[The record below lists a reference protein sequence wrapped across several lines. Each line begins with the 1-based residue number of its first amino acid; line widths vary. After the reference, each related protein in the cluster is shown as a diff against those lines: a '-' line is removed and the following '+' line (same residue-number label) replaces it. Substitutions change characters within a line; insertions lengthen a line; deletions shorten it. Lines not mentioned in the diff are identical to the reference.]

1 MNSVEKRAIA
11 GVGGIFALRMIGL
24 FMIVPVFSV
33 YGDNYAHAT
42 PFLIGLA
49 VGIYGLG
56 QAIFQIPMSLAA
68 DKFPRKPIIMLGLIL
83 FALGGIIAANATDI
97 YEVIIGRALA
107 GSGAV
112 SAVLM
117 ALLADVTRE
126 EMRTKAMATMGL
138 TIASSIM
145 LAFAFGPL
153 LVGSLGIS
161 GLFWLTAGFAILA
174 MLLLLIVP
182 SPLRVLR
189 HNLDNKSI
197 SQQLATVLK
206 IGDLNR
212 LHFGIFALHLTMTAI
227 FVILPHQLN
236 EVMGLS
242 VRQQGLIYLPLL
254 FIGFAVAIPFI
265 IIAEKKRKMRQVF
278 LGAIALMTVAL
289 VVLALGSQVGI
300 GIIFGLL
307 LYFMGFNLLEA
318 TIPSWISKRAP
329 VANKA
334 TAMGLNSS
342 SQFFGAFI
350 GGAMGGLLLNQSN
363 LLAWGIL
370 AAVMAVALLLIIP
383 IADPP
388 YLSSTTVTIPKDID
402 IQDWSQQ
409 MMAVSGVDEL
419 VVMAKEQVAYLKLDK
434 TKFTDTSRQQLSN
447 LAQSPL
453 DI

>member
-1 MNSVEKRAIA
+1 MNSVEKRAIL

-68 DKFPRKPIIMLGLIL
+68 DKFPRKPIIFLGLIL
-83 FALGGIIAANATDI
+83 FAIGGMIAANATDI

-138 TIASSIM
+138 TIATSIM

-153 LVGSLGIS
+153 LVGTLGIS
-161 GLFWLTAGFAILA
+161 GLFWLTSGFAILA
-174 MLLLLIVP
+174 ILLLFFVP
-182 SPLRVLR
+182 TPLRVLK

-197 SQQLATVLK
+197 GQQLATVLK

-212 LHFGIFALHLTMTAI
+212 LHIGIFALHLTMTAI

-242 VRQQGLIYLPLL
+242 VRQQGLVYLPLL

-278 LGAIALMTVAL
+278 LGAIALMTAA
-289 VVLALGSQVGI
+289 LALLAIGSQVGV

-342 SQFFGAFI
+342 SQFFGAFV
-350 GGAMGGLLLNQSN
+350 GGAMGGLLLSQPN

-370 AAVMAVALLLIIP
+370 AIIMGVALLLIIP

-388 YLSSTTVTIPKDID
+388 YLSSTTVTIPTNIN
-402 IQDWSQQ
+402 IQDWSRQ
-409 MMAVSGVDEL
+409 MLAVDGVDEL

-434 TKFTDTSRQQLSN
+434 TQLTDDSRQQLSA

>member
-1 MNSVEKRAIA
+1 MNSVEKRAIL

-49 VGIYGLG
+49 VGVYGLG

-83 FALGGIIAANATDI
+83 FALGGMIAANATDI

-138 TIASSIM
+138 TIATSIM

-153 LVGSLGIS
+153 LVGSLGMS
-161 GLFWLTAGFAILA
+161 GLFWLTSGFAVLA
-174 MLLLLIVP
+174 MMLLFVVP
-182 SPLRVLR
+182 TPLRVLK

-197 SQQLATVLK
+197 GQQLASVLK

-212 LHFGIFALHLTMTAI
+212 LHIGIFALHLTMTAI
-227 FVILPHQLN
+227 FVLLPHQLS
-236 EVMGLS
+236 EVLGLS
-242 VRQQGLIYLPLL
+242 VRQQGLVYLPLL

-265 IIAEKKRKMRQVF
+265 IVAEKKRKMRQVF
-278 LGAIALMTVAL
+278 LGAIGLMTAAL
-289 VVLALGSQVGI
+289 ALLALGSHVGI
-300 GIIFGLL
+300 GIVLGLL

-342 SQFFGAFI
+342 SQFFGAFV
-350 GGAMGGLLLNQSN
+350 GGALGGILLTQPN
-363 LLAWGIL
+363 LLAWGVL
-370 AAVMAVALLLIIP
+370 ALIMGAALLLIFP
-383 IADPP
+383 IAQPP
-388 YLSSTTVTIPKDID
+388 YLSSTTITIPKNIN
-402 IQDWSQQ
+402 IQDWSRQ
-409 MMAVSGVDEL
+409 MLAVDGVDEL

-434 TKFTDTSRQQLSN
+434 TQLTDDSRQALSH

>member
-1 MNSVEKRAIA
+1 MNSVEKRAIL

-68 DKFPRKPIIMLGLIL
+68 DKFPRKPIIFLGLVL

-138 TIASSIM
+138 TIATSIM

-161 GLFWLTAGFAILA
+161 GLFWLTAGFAVLA
-174 MLLLLIVP
+174 MLLLFFVP
-182 SPLRVLR
+182 TPLRVLK

-197 SQQLATVLK
+197 GQQLATVLK

-212 LHFGIFALHLTMTAI
+212 LHIGIFALHLTMTAI
-227 FVILPHQLN
+227 FVILPHQLS

-242 VRQQGLIYLPLL
+242 VRQQGLVYLPLL

-278 LGAIALMTVAL
+278 LAAIGLMTAAL
-289 VVLALGSQVGI
+289 AILALGSQVGI
-300 GIIFGLL
+300 GIILGLL

-342 SQFFGAFI
+342 SQFFGAFV
-350 GGAMGGLLLNQSN
+350 GGAMGGLLLSQPN

-370 AAVMAVALLLIIP
+370 AAVMAVALILIIP

-388 YLSSTTVTIPKDID
+388 YLSSTTVTIPKNIN
-402 IQDWSQQ
+402 IQDWSRQ
-409 MMAVSGVDEL
+409 MLAVDGVDEL

-434 TKFTDTSRQQLSN
+434 TQLTDLSRQELSH

>member
-1 MNSVEKRAIA
+1 MNSVEKRAIL

-33 YGDNYAHAT
+33 YGNNYAHAT

-68 DKFPRKPIIMLGLIL
+68 DKFPRKPIIFLGLIL

-138 TIASSIM
+138 TIATSIM

-161 GLFWLTAGFAILA
+161 GLFWLTAGFAVLA
-174 MLLLLIVP
+174 MLLLLFVP
-182 SPLRVLR
+182 TPLRVLQ

-197 SQQLATVLK
+197 GRQLSDVLK
-206 IGDLNR
+206 IADLNR
-212 LHFGIFALHLTMTAI
+212 LHIGIFALHLTMTAI

-242 VRQQGLIYLPLL
+242 VRQQGLVYLPLL
-254 FIGFAVAIPFI
+254 FIGFAVALPFI

-278 LGAIALMTVAL
+278 LGAIALMTAA
-289 VVLALGSQVGI
+289 LALLAIGSQVGV
-300 GIIFGLL
+300 GIILGLL

-342 SQFFGAFI
+342 SQFFGAFV
-350 GGAMGGLLLNQSN
+350 GGAMGGLLLTQPN

-370 AAVMAVALLLIIP
+370 AVIMGASLLLIIP

-388 YLSSTTVTIPKDID
+388 YLSSTTVTIPKDIN
-402 IQDWSQQ
+402 IQDWSRQ
-409 MMAVSGVDEL
+409 MLAVDGVDEL

-434 TKFTDTSRQQLSN
+434 TQLTDSSRQELSH

>member
-1 MNSVEKRAIA
+1 MNSVEKRAIL

-68 DKFPRKPIIMLGLIL
+68 DKFPRKPIIFLGLVL

-138 TIASSIM
+138 TIATSIM

-161 GLFWLTAGFAILA
+161 GLFWLTSGFAILA
-174 MLLLLIVP
+174 MLLLFFVP
-182 SPLRVLR
+182 TPLRVLK

-197 SQQLATVLK
+197 GQQLATVLK

-212 LHFGIFALHLTMTAI
+212 LHIGIFALHLTMTAI

-242 VRQQGLIYLPLL
+242 VRQQGLVYLPLL

-265 IIAEKKRKMRQVF
+265 IVAEKKRKMRQVF

-289 VVLALGSQVGI
+289 AVLALGSQVGV
-300 GIIFGLL
+300 GIILGLL

-342 SQFFGAFI
+342 SQFFGAFV
-350 GGAMGGLLLNQSN
+350 GGAMGGLLLSQPN

-370 AAVMAVALLLIIP
+370 AIIMGISLLLIIP

-388 YLSSTTVTIPKDID
+388 YLSSTTVTIPKNIN
-402 IQDWSQQ
+402 IQDWSRQVL
-409 MMAVSGVDEL
+409 AVDGVDEL

-434 TKFTDTSRQQLSN
+434 TQLTEDSRQQLSS

-453 DI
+453 DL

>member
-1 MNSVEKRAIA
+1 MNSVEKRAIL

-33 YGDNYAHAT
+33 YGNNYAHAT

-68 DKFPRKPIIMLGLIL
+68 DKFPRKPIIFLGLIL

-138 TIASSIM
+138 TIATSIM

-161 GLFWLTAGFAILA
+161 GLFWLTAGFAVLA
-174 MLLLLIVP
+174 MLLLLFVP
-182 SPLRVLR
+182 TPLRVLK

-197 SQQLATVLK
+197 GQQLAEVLK

-212 LHFGIFALHLTMTAI
+212 LHIGIFALHLTMTAI

-242 VRQQGLIYLPLL
+242 VRQQGLVYLPLL
-254 FIGFAVAIPFI
+254 FIGFAVALPFI

-278 LGAIALMTVAL
+278 LGAIALMTAAL
-289 VVLALGSQVGI
+289 ALLALGSQVGV
-300 GIIFGLL
+300 GIILGLL

-342 SQFFGAFI
+342 SQFFGAFV
-350 GGAMGGLLLNQSN
+350 GGAMGGLLLSQPN

-370 AAVMAVALLLIIP
+370 AVIMGVSLLLIIP

-388 YLSSTTVTIPKDID
+388 YLSSTTVTIPKDIN
-402 IQDWSQQ
+402 IQDWSRQ
-409 MMAVSGVDEL
+409 MLAVDGVDEL

-434 TKFTDTSRQQLSN
+434 TQLTDLSRQELSH

>member
-1 MNSVEKRAIA
+1 MNSVEKRAIL

-68 DKFPRKPIIMLGLIL
+68 DKFPRKPIIFLGLIL

-138 TIASSIM
+138 TIATSIM

-161 GLFWLTAGFAILA
+161 GLFWLTAGFAALA
-174 MLLLLIVP
+174 MLLLLFVP
-182 SPLRVLR
+182 TPLRVLQ

-197 SQQLATVLK
+197 GQQLATVLK

-212 LHFGIFALHLTMTAI
+212 LHIGIFALHLTMTAI

-242 VRQQGLIYLPLL
+242 VRQQGLVYLPLL

-278 LGAIALMTVAL
+278 LGAIALMTAAL
-289 VVLALGSQVGI
+289 AILAIGSQVGV
-300 GIIFGLL
+300 GIILGLL

-342 SQFFGAFI
+342 SQFFGAFV
-350 GGAMGGLLLNQSN
+350 GGAMGGLLLSQPN

-370 AAVMAVALLLIIP
+370 AVIMGVALLIIIP
-383 IADPP
+383 IAQPP
-388 YLSSTTVTIPKDID
+388 YLSSTTVTIPKDIN
-402 IQDWSQQ
+402 IQDWSRQ
-409 MMAVSGVDEL
+409 MLAVDGVDEL

-434 TKFTDTSRQQLSN
+434 TQLTDDSRMQLSS

>member
-1 MNSVEKRAIA
+1 MNSVEKRAIL

-68 DKFPRKPIIMLGLIL
+68 DKFPRKPIIFLGLIL

-138 TIASSIM
+138 TIATSIM

-161 GLFWLTAGFAILA
+161 GLFWLTSGFAVLA
-174 MLLLLIVP
+174 MLLLLFVP
-182 SPLRVLR
+182 TPLRVLK

-197 SQQLATVLK
+197 GQQLATVLK

-212 LHFGIFALHLTMTAI
+212 LHIGIFALHLTMTAI

-242 VRQQGLIYLPLL
+242 VRQQGLVYLPLL

-265 IIAEKKRKMRQVF
+265 IIAESKRKMRQVF
-278 LGAIALMTVAL
+278 LGAIALMTAAL
-289 VVLALGSQVGI
+289 VILALGSQVGI
-300 GIIFGLL
+300 GIILGLL

-342 SQFFGAFI
+342 SQFFGAFV
-350 GGAMGGLLLNQSN
+350 GGAMGGLLLTQSN

-370 AAVMAVALLLIIP
+370 AVIMGASLLLIIP

-388 YLSSTTVTIPKDID
+388 YLSSTTVTIPKNIN
-402 IQDWSQQ
+402 IQDWSRQ
-409 MMAVSGVDEL
+409 MLAIDGVDEL

-434 TKFTDTSRQQLSN
+434 TQLTDLSRQELSH

>member
-1 MNSVEKRAIA
+1 MNSVEKRAIL

-68 DKFPRKPIIMLGLIL
+68 DKFPRKPIIFLGLIL
-83 FALGGIIAANATDI
+83 FAIGGIIAANATDI

-138 TIASSIM
+138 TIATSIM

-153 LVGSLGIS
+153 LVGSLGMS
-161 GLFWLTAGFAILA
+161 GLFWLTAGFAVLA
-174 MLLLLIVP
+174 MVLLLVVP
-182 SPLRVLR
+182 TPLRVLK

-197 SQQLATVLK
+197 GEQLATVLK

-212 LHFGIFALHLTMTAI
+212 LHIGIFALHLTMTAI

-242 VRQQGLIYLPLL
+242 VRQQGLVYLPLL

-278 LGAIALMTVAL
+278 LGAIALMTASL
-289 VVLALGSQVGI
+289 VILALGSQIGV

-342 SQFFGAFI
+342 SQFFGAFV
-350 GGAMGGLLLNQSN
+350 GGAMGGLLLSQPNV
-363 LLAWGIL
+363 LAWGIL
-370 AAVMAVALLLIIP
+370 AFIMGAALLLIIP
-383 IADPP
+383 IAQPP
-388 YLSSTTVTIPKDID
+388 YLSSTTVTIPKNIN
-402 IQDWSQQ
+402 IQDWSRQIL
-409 MMAVSGVDEL
+409 AVEGVDEL

-434 TKFTDTSRQQLSN
+434 TQLTDDSRQQLSS
-447 LAQSPL
+447 LAQRPL

>member
-1 MNSVEKRAIA
+1 MNSVEKRAIL

-68 DKFPRKPIIMLGLIL
+68 DKFPRKPIIFLGLVL
-83 FALGGIIAANATDI
+83 FAIGGIIAANATDI

-138 TIASSIM
+138 TIATSIM

-161 GLFWLTAGFAILA
+161 GLFWLTAGFAVLA
-174 MLLLLIVP
+174 MLLLLFVP
-182 SPLRVLR
+182 TPLRVLK

-197 SQQLATVLK
+197 GQQLATVLK

-212 LHFGIFALHLTMTAI
+212 LHIGIFALHLTMTAI

-236 EVMGLS
+236 DVLGLS
-242 VRQQGLIYLPLL
+242 VRQQGLVYLPLL

-278 LGAIALMTVAL
+278 LGAIALMTVSL
-289 VVLALGSQVGI
+289 VLLAIGSQVGI
-300 GIIFGLL
+300 GIILGLL

-342 SQFFGAFI
+342 SQFFGAFV
-350 GGAMGGLLLNQSN
+350 GGAMGGLLLSQPN

-370 AAVMAVALLLIIP
+370 AIIMAASLLLIIP

-388 YLSSTTVTIPKDID
+388 YLSSTTVTIPKNID
-402 IQDWSQQ
+402 IQDWSRQ
-409 MMAVSGVDEL
+409 MLAVDGVDEL

-434 TKFTDTSRQQLSN
+434 TQLTDTSRQELSH

>member
-1 MNSVEKRAIA
+1 MNSVEKRAIL

-68 DKFPRKPIIMLGLIL
+68 DKFPRKPIIFLGLIL

-138 TIASSIM
+138 TIATSIM

-161 GLFWLTAGFAILA
+161 GLFWLTAGFAVLA
-174 MLLLLIVP
+174 MLLLLFVP
-182 SPLRVLR
+182 TPLRVLK

-197 SQQLATVLK
+197 GQQLATVLK

-212 LHFGIFALHLTMTAI
+212 LHIGIFALHLTMTAI

-236 EVMGLS
+236 EVLGLS
-242 VRQQGLIYLPLL
+242 VRQQGLVYLPLL

-289 VVLALGSQVGI
+289 ALLALGGQVGV
-300 GIIFGLL
+300 GIILGLL

-342 SQFFGAFI
+342 SQFFGAFV
-350 GGAMGGLLLNQSN
+350 GGAMGGVLLSQPNV
-363 LLAWGIL
+363 LAWGLL
-370 AAVMAVALLLIIP
+370 AIIMAASLFLIIP

-388 YLSSTTVTIPKDID
+388 YLSSTTVTIPKHIN
-402 IQDWSQQ
+402 IQDWSRQVL
-409 MMAVSGVDEL
+409 AVDGVDEL

-434 TKFTDTSRQQLSN
+434 TQLTDSSRQELSH

>member
-1 MNSVEKRAIA
+1 MNSVEKRAIL

-49 VGIYGLG
+49 VGVYGLG

-68 DKFPRKPIIMLGLIL
+68 DKFPRKPIIFLGLIL
-83 FALGGIIAANATDI
+83 FAIGGMIAANATDI

-138 TIASSIM
+138 TIATSIM

-161 GLFWLTAGFAILA
+161 GLFWLTSGFAILA
-174 MLLLLIVP
+174 MMLLVVVP
-182 SPLRVLR
+182 TPMRVLK
-189 HNLDNKSI
+189 HNLDNKTI
-197 SQQLATVLK
+197 GQQLATVLK

-212 LHFGIFALHLTMTAI
+212 LHIGIFALHLTMTAI
-227 FVILPHQLN
+227 FVILPHQLS
-236 EVMGLS
+236 EVLGLS
-242 VRQQGLIYLPLL
+242 VRQQGLVYLPLL
-254 FIGFAVAIPFI
+254 FIGFAIAIPFI

-278 LGAIALMTVAL
+278 LGAIALMTAAL
-289 VVLALGSQVGI
+289 AILALGSQVGV

-342 SQFFGAFI
+342 SQFFGAFV
-350 GGAMGGLLLNQSN
+350 GGAMGGLLLNQPN

-370 AAVMAVALLLIIP
+370 AIIMGAVLLIIIP
-383 IADPP
+383 IAQPP
-388 YLSSTTVTIPKDID
+388 YLSSTTVTIPKNIN
-402 IQDWSQQ
+402 IQDWSRQ
-409 MMAVSGVDEL
+409 MLAVDGVDEL

-434 TKFTDTSRQQLSN
+434 TQLTDDSRQTLSH

>member
-1 MNSVEKRAIA
+1 MNSVEKRAIL

-33 YGDNYAHAT
+33 YGDSYTHAT

-68 DKFPRKPIIMLGLIL
+68 DKFPRKPIIMLGLVL
-83 FALGGIIAANATDI
+83 FAIGGIIAANATDI
-97 YEVIIGRALA
+97 YQVIIGRALA

-138 TIASSIM
+138 TIATSIM

-153 LVGSLGIS
+153 LVGSLGMS
-161 GLFWLTAGFAILA
+161 GLFWLTAGFALLA
-174 MLLLLIVP
+174 MILLLVVP
-182 SPLRVLR
+182 TPLRVLK
-189 HNLDNKSI
+189 HNLDSKSI
-197 SQQLATVLK
+197 GEQLLTVLK

-212 LHFGIFALHLTMTAI
+212 LHISIFALHLTMTAI
-227 FVILPHQLN
+227 FVILPHQLSS
-236 EVMGLS
+236 VLDLS
-242 VRQQGLIYLPLL
+242 VRQQGLVYLPLL

-278 LGAIALMTVAL
+278 LGAMALMTASL
-289 VVLALGSQVGI
+289 MILALGSQIGVGI
-300 GIIFGLL
+300 ILGLL

-329 VANKA
+329 VENKA
-334 TAMGLNSS
+334 TAMGLSSS
-342 SQFFGAFI
+342 SQFFGAFV
-350 GGAMGGLLLNQSN
+350 GGAMGGLLLKQPD
-363 LLAWGIL
+363 LLAWGLL
-370 AAVMAVALLLIIP
+370 AIIMAAALLLIMP
-383 IADPP
+383 IAQPP
-388 YLSSTTVTIPKDID
+388 YLSSTTVTIPKNID
-402 IQDWSQQ
+402 IKDWSRQVL
-409 MMAVSGVDEL
+409 AVEGVDEL

-434 TKFTDTSRQQLSN
+434 TQLTDDSKQVLSH

>member
-68 DKFPRKPIIMLGLIL
+68 DKFPRKPIIMLGLVL

-107 GSGAV
+107 GAGAV

-138 TIASSIM
+138 TIATSIM

-161 GLFWLTAGFAILA
+161 GLFWLTAGFAVLA
-174 MLLLLIVP
+174 MVLLLIVP
-182 SPLRVLR
+182 SPMRVLK

-197 SQQLATVLK
+197 GEQLATVLK

-227 FVILPHQLN
+227 FVILPHQLS

-242 VRQQGLIYLPLL
+242 VRQQGLVYLPLL

-265 IIAEKKRKMRQVF
+265 IIAEKKRMMRQVF

-289 VVLALGSQVGI
+289 VVLALGSQVGV
-300 GIIFGLL
+300 GIILGLL

-350 GGAMGGLLLNQSN
+350 GGAIGGLLLTQSN

-370 AAVMAVALLLIIP
+370 AAVMAIALVLIIP

-409 MMAVSGVDEL
+409 MMAVNGVDEL

-434 TKFTDTSRQQLSN
+434 TKLTDTSRQALLD

>member
-1 MNSVEKRAIA
+1 MNSVEKRAIL

-33 YGDNYAHAT
+33 YGENYAHAT

-68 DKFPRKPIIMLGLIL
+68 DKFPRKPIIFLGLIL
-83 FALGGIIAANATDI
+83 FAVGGMIAANATDI

-138 TIASSIM
+138 TIATSIM

-161 GLFWLTAGFAILA
+161 GLFWLTSGFAVLA
-174 MLLLLIVP
+174 MLLLMVIP
-182 SPLRVLR
+182 TPMRVLK
-189 HNLDNKSI
+189 HNLDNKTI
-197 SQQLATVLK
+197 GQQLATVLK

-212 LHFGIFALHLTMTAI
+212 LHIGIFALHLTMTAI
-227 FVILPHQLN
+227 FVILPHQLS
-236 EVMGLS
+236 EVLGLS
-242 VRQQGLIYLPLL
+242 VRQQGLVYLPLL

-278 LGAIALMTVAL
+278 LGAIALMTAAL
-289 VVLALGSQVGI
+289 ALLALGSQVGV
-300 GIIFGLL
+300 GIILGLL

-342 SQFFGAFI
+342 SQFFGAFV
-350 GGAMGGLLLNQSN
+350 GGAMGGLLLSQSN

-370 AAVMAVALLLIIP
+370 AIIMGAALLLIIP
-383 IADPP
+383 IAQPP
-388 YLSSTTVTIPKDID
+388 YLSSTTVTIPKDIN
-402 IQDWSQQ
+402 IQDWSRR
-409 MMAVSGVDEL
+409 MLAVDGVDEL

-434 TKFTDTSRQQLSN
+434 TQLTDDSRQQLSS

>member
-1 MNSVEKRAIA
+1 MNSVEKRAIL

-33 YGDNYAHAT
+33 YGENYAHAT

-56 QAIFQIPMSLAA
+56 QALFQIPMSLAA
-68 DKFPRKPIIMLGLIL
+68 DKFPRKPIIFLGLIL
-83 FALGGIIAANATDI
+83 FAVGGMIAANATDI

-138 TIASSIM
+138 TIATSIM

-161 GLFWLTAGFAILA
+161 GLFWLTSGFAILA
-174 MLLLLIVP
+174 MLLLVVIP
-182 SPLRVLR
+182 TPMRVLK
-189 HNLDNKSI
+189 HNLDNKTI

-212 LHFGIFALHLTMTAI
+212 LHIGIFALHLTMTAI
-227 FVILPHQLN
+227 FVILPHQLS
-236 EVMGLS
+236 EVLGLS
-242 VRQQGLIYLPLL
+242 VRQQGLVYLPLL
-254 FIGFAVAIPFI
+254 FIGFAIAIPFI

-278 LGAIALMTVAL
+278 LGAIALMTAAL
-289 VVLALGSQVGI
+289 ALLALGSQVGV
-300 GIIFGLL
+300 GIILGLL

-342 SQFFGAFI
+342 SQFFGAFV

-370 AAVMAVALLLIIP
+370 AIIMGAALLLIIP
-383 IADPP
+383 IAQPP
-388 YLSSTTVTIPKDID
+388 YLSSTTVTIPKDIN
-402 IQDWSQQ
+402 IQDWSRK
-409 MMAVSGVDEL
+409 MLAVDGVDEL
-419 VVMAKEQVAYLKLDK
+419 MVMAKEQVAYLKLDK
-434 TKFTDTSRQQLSN
+434 TQLTDDSRQQLSS

>member
-1 MNSVEKRAIA
+1 MNSVEKRAIL

-68 DKFPRKPIIMLGLIL
+68 DKFPRKPIIFLGLIL

-138 TIASSIM
+138 TIATSIM

-161 GLFWLTAGFAILA
+161 GLFWLTAGFAVLA
-174 MLLLLIVP
+174 MLLLLFVP
-182 SPLRVLR
+182 TPLRVLK

-197 SQQLATVLK
+197 GQQLATVLK

-212 LHFGIFALHLTMTAI
+212 LHIGIFALHLTMTAI

-236 EVMGLS
+236 EVLGLS
-242 VRQQGLIYLPLL
+242 VRQQGLVYLPLL

-289 VVLALGSQVGI
+289 ALLALGGQVGV
-300 GIIFGLL
+300 GIILGLL

-342 SQFFGAFI
+342 SQFFGAFV
-350 GGAMGGLLLNQSN
+350 GGAMGGLLLSQPNV
-363 LLAWGIL
+363 LAWGLL
-370 AAVMAVALLLIIP
+370 AIIMAASLLLIIP

-388 YLSSTTVTIPKDID
+388 YLSSTTVTIPKNIN
-402 IQDWSQQ
+402 IQNWSRQ
-409 MMAVSGVDEL
+409 MLAVDGVDEL

-434 TKFTDTSRQQLSN
+434 TQLTDTSRQELSH

>member
-1 MNSVEKRAIA
+1 MNSLEKRAIL

-33 YGDNYAHAT
+33 YGENYAHAT

-68 DKFPRKPIIMLGLIL
+68 DKFPRKPIIFLGLVL
-83 FALGGIIAANATDI
+83 FAVGGIIAANATDI
-97 YEVIIGRALA
+97 YQVIIGRALA

-138 TIASSIM
+138 TIGTSIM

-161 GLFWLTAGFAILA
+161 GLFWLTSGFAILA
-174 MLLLLIVP
+174 MMLLFFVP
-182 SPLRVLR
+182 TPLRVLK

-197 SQQLATVLK
+197 GQQLATVLK

-212 LHFGIFALHLTMTAI
+212 LHMSVFALHLTMTAI

-242 VRQQGLIYLPLL
+242 VRQQGMIYLPLL
-254 FIGFAVAIPFI
+254 FVGFAVAIPFI
-265 IIAEKKRKMRQVF
+265 IIAEKKRKMRHVF
-278 LGAIALMTVAL
+278 LAAIALMAIAL
-289 VVLALGSQVGI
+289 TLLAFGSQISVGI
-300 GIIFGLL
+300 ILGLL
-307 LYFMGFNLLEA
+307 LYFMGFNVLEA

-342 SQFFGAFI
+342 SQFFGAFV
-350 GGAMGGLLLNQSN
+350 GGAMGGLLLNQPN

-370 AAVMAVALLLIIP
+370 AAVMAVALILIIP

-388 YLSSTTVTIPKDID
+388 YLSSTTVTIPKNID
-402 IQDWSQQ
+402 IQDWSRQ
-409 MMAVSGVDEL
+409 MLAVDGVDEL
-419 VVMAKEQVAYLKLDK
+419 VVMAKEKVAYLKLDK
-434 TKFTDTSRQQLSN
+434 AQLTDISRQELSH

>member
-1 MNSVEKRAIA
+1 MNSVEKRAIL

-33 YGDNYAHAT
+33 YGNDYTHAT

-49 VGIYGLG
+49 VGVYGLG

-68 DKFPRKPIIMLGLIL
+68 DKFPRKPIIFLGLIL
-83 FALGGIIAANATDI
+83 FAIGGMIAANATDI

-138 TIASSIM
+138 TIATSIM

-161 GLFWLTAGFAILA
+161 GLFWLTSGFAILA
-174 MLLLLIVP
+174 MLLLVFVP
-182 SPLRVLR
+182 TPLRVLK
-189 HNLDNKSI
+189 HNLDNKTI
-197 SQQLATVLK
+197 GQQLATVLK

-212 LHFGIFALHLTMTAI
+212 LHIGIFALHLTMTAI
-227 FVILPHQLN
+227 FVILPHQFSD
-236 EVMGLS
+236 VMGLS
-242 VRQQGLIYLPLL
+242 VRQQGMVYLPLL

-278 LGAIALMTVAL
+278 LGAIALMTASL
-289 VVLALGSQVGI
+289 AVLAVGSSYGVGI
-300 GIIFGLL
+300 ILGLL
-307 LYFMGFNLLEA
+307 LYFMGFNLIEA

-334 TAMGLNSS
+334 TAMGISSS
-342 SQFFGAFI
+342 SQFFGAFV
-350 GGAMGGLLLNQSN
+350 GGAMGGLLLSQPS

-370 AAVMAVALLLIIP
+370 AVIMGIALLLIIP
-383 IADPP
+383 IAQPP
-388 YLSSTTVTIPKDID
+388 YLSSTTVTIPKDIN
-402 IQDWSQQ
+402 IQDWSRQ
-409 MMAVSGVDEL
+409 MLAVDGVDEL

-434 TKFTDTSRQQLSN
+434 TQLTDDSRLQLSS

>member
-197 SQQLATVLK
+197 GEQLATVLK

-370 AAVMAVALLLIIP
+370 AAVMAVSLLLIIP

>member
-1 MNSVEKRAIA
+1 MNSVEKRAIL

-68 DKFPRKPIIMLGLIL
+68 DKFPRKPIIFLGLIL
-83 FALGGIIAANATDI
+83 FALGGIMAANATDI

-138 TIASSIM
+138 TIATSIM

-161 GLFWLTAGFAILA
+161 GLFWLTAGFAVLA
-174 MLLLLIVP
+174 MLLLLFVP
-182 SPLRVLR
+182 TPLRVLK

-197 SQQLATVLK
+197 GQQLAEVLK

-212 LHFGIFALHLTMTAI
+212 LHIGIFALHLTMTAI

-242 VRQQGLIYLPLL
+242 VRQQGLVYLPLL
-254 FIGFAVAIPFI
+254 FIGFAVALPFI

-278 LGAIALMTVAL
+278 LGAIALMTAAL
-289 VVLALGSQVGI
+289 ALLALGSQVGV
-300 GIIFGLL
+300 GIILGLL

-342 SQFFGAFI
+342 SQFFGAFV
-350 GGAMGGLLLNQSN
+350 GGAMGGLLLTQSN
-363 LLAWGIL
+363 ILAWGIL
-370 AAVMAVALLLIIP
+370 AVIMGVSLLLIIP

-388 YLSSTTVTIPKDID
+388 YLSSTTVTIPKDIN
-402 IQDWSQQ
+402 IQDWSRQ
-409 MMAVSGVDEL
+409 MLAVDGVDEL

-434 TKFTDTSRQQLSN
+434 TQLTDLSRQELSH

>member
-1 MNSVEKRAIA
+1 MNSVEKRAIL

-68 DKFPRKPIIMLGLIL
+68 DKFPRKPIIFLGLVL
-83 FALGGIIAANATDI
+83 FAIGGIIAANATDI

-138 TIASSIM
+138 TIATSIM

-161 GLFWLTAGFAILA
+161 GLFWLTAGFAVLA
-174 MLLLLIVP
+174 MVLLLVVP
-182 SPLRVLR
+182 TPLRVLK

-197 SQQLATVLK
+197 GEQLAAVLK

-212 LHFGIFALHLTMTAI
+212 LHIGIFALHLTMTAI

-242 VRQQGLIYLPLL
+242 VRQQGLVYLPLL

-278 LGAIALMTVAL
+278 LGAIALMTASL
-289 VVLALGSQVGI
+289 VILALGSQVGV

-342 SQFFGAFI
+342 SQFFGAFV
-350 GGAMGGLLLNQSN
+350 GGAMGGLLLSQPNV
-363 LLAWGIL
+363 LAWGIL
-370 AAVMAVALLLIIP
+370 AIIMAASLLLIIP

-388 YLSSTTVTIPKDID
+388 YLSSTTVTIPKNIN
-402 IQDWSQQ
+402 IQDWSRQ
-409 MMAVSGVDEL
+409 MLAVDGVDEL

-434 TKFTDTSRQQLSN
+434 TQLTDLSRQELSQ

>member
-1 MNSVEKRAIA
+1 MNSVEKRAIL

-33 YGDNYAHAT
+33 YGDNYTHAT

-68 DKFPRKPIIMLGLIL
+68 DKFPRKPIIFLGLIL

-138 TIASSIM
+138 TIATSIM

-161 GLFWLTAGFAILA
+161 GLFWLTSGFAVLA
-174 MLLLLIVP
+174 MLLLLFVP
-182 SPLRVLR
+182 TPLRVLK

-197 SQQLATVLK
+197 GQQLATVLK

-212 LHFGIFALHLTMTAI
+212 LHIGIFALHLTMTAI

-242 VRQQGLIYLPLL
+242 VRQQGLVYLPLL

-278 LGAIALMTVAL
+278 LGAIALMTAAL
-289 VVLALGSQVGI
+289 AILAIGSQVGV
-300 GIIFGLL
+300 GIILGLL

-318 TIPSWISKRAP
+318 AIPSWISKRAP

-342 SQFFGAFI
+342 SQFFGAFV
-350 GGAMGGLLLNQSN
+350 GGAMGGLLLSQPN

-370 AAVMAVALLLIIP
+370 AVIMGVALLIIIP
-383 IADPP
+383 IAQPP
-388 YLSSTTVTIPKDID
+388 YLSSTTVTIPKNIN
-402 IQDWSQQ
+402 IQDWSRQ
-409 MMAVSGVDEL
+409 MLAVDGVDVL

-434 TKFTDTSRQQLSN
+434 TQLTDDSRMQLSS

>member
-1 MNSVEKRAIA
+1 MNSVEKRAIL

-83 FALGGIIAANATDI
+83 FAVGGMIAANATDI

-138 TIASSIM
+138 TIATSIM

-161 GLFWLTAGFAILA
+161 GLFWLTAGFAVLA
-174 MLLLLIVP
+174 MLLLFVVP
-182 SPLRVLR
+182 TPMRVLK

-197 SQQLATVLK
+197 GEQLATVLK

-227 FVILPHQLN
+227 FVILPHQLT

-242 VRQQGLIYLPLL
+242 VRQQGLVYLPLL
-254 FIGFAVAIPFI
+254 FVGFAVAIPFI

-278 LGAIALMTVAL
+278 LAAIALMTAAL
-289 VVLALGSQVGI
+289 ALLALGSQVGV
-300 GIIFGLL
+300 GIIVGLL

-342 SQFFGAFI
+342 SQFLGAFV

-363 LLAWGIL
+363 LLAWGL
-370 AAVMAVALLLIIP
+370 LSLVMGIALLLIIP
-383 IADPP
+383 IAQPP
-388 YLSSTTVTIPKDID
+388 YLSSTTVTIPKNIN
-402 IQDWSQQ
+402 IQDWSRQ
-409 MMAVSGVDEL
+409 MLAVDGVDEL

-434 TKFTDTSRQQLSN
+434 TQLTDDSRQQLSN

>member
-1 MNSVEKRAIA
+1 MNSVEKRAIL

-68 DKFPRKPIIMLGLIL
+68 DKFPRKPIIFLGLIL
-83 FALGGIIAANATDI
+83 FAIGGMIAANATDI

-138 TIASSIM
+138 TIATSIM

-161 GLFWLTAGFAILA
+161 GLFWLTSGFAVLA
-174 MLLLLIVP
+174 MLLLLFVP
-182 SPLRVLR
+182 TPLRVLK

-197 SQQLATVLK
+197 GQQLATVLK

-212 LHFGIFALHLTMTAI
+212 LHIGIFALHLTMTAI

-242 VRQQGLIYLPLL
+242 VRQQGLVYLPLL

-278 LGAIALMTVAL
+278 LGAIALMTAAL
-289 VVLALGSQVGI
+289 AILAIGSQVGV
-300 GIIFGLL
+300 GIILGLL

-342 SQFFGAFI
+342 SQFFGAFV
-350 GGAMGGLLLNQSN
+350 GGAMGGLLLSQPN

-370 AAVMAVALLLIIP
+370 AVIMGVALLIIIP
-383 IADPP
+383 IAQPP
-388 YLSSTTVTIPKDID
+388 YLSSTTVTIPKDIN
-402 IQDWSQQ
+402 IQDWSRQ
-409 MMAVSGVDEL
+409 MLAVDGVDEL

-434 TKFTDTSRQQLSN
+434 TQLTDDSRMQLSS

>member
-197 SQQLATVLK
+197 GEQLATVLK

>member
-1 MNSVEKRAIA
+1 MNSVEKRAIL

-33 YGDNYAHAT
+33 YGDNYTHAT

-68 DKFPRKPIIMLGLIL
+68 DKFPRKPIIFLGLIL

-138 TIASSIM
+138 TIATSIM

-161 GLFWLTAGFAILA
+161 GLFWLTSGFAVLA
-174 MLLLLIVP
+174 MLLLLFVP
-182 SPLRVLR
+182 TPLRVLK
-189 HNLDNKSI
+189 HNLDNKTI
-197 SQQLATVLK
+197 GQQLATVLK

-212 LHFGIFALHLTMTAI
+212 LHIGIFALHLTMTAI

-242 VRQQGLIYLPLL
+242 VRQQGLVYLPLL

-278 LGAIALMTVAL
+278 LGAIALMTAAL
-289 VVLALGSQVGI
+289 AILAIGSQVGV
-300 GIIFGLL
+300 GIILGLL

-342 SQFFGAFI
+342 SQFFGAFV
-350 GGAMGGLLLNQSN
+350 GGAMGGLLLSQPN

-370 AAVMAVALLLIIP
+370 AVIMGVALLIIIP
-383 IADPP
+383 IAQPP
-388 YLSSTTVTIPKDID
+388 YLSSTTVTIPKDIN
-402 IQDWSQQ
+402 IQDWSRQ
-409 MMAVSGVDEL
+409 MLAVDGVDEL

-434 TKFTDTSRQQLSN
+434 TQLTDDSRMQLSS

>member
-1 MNSVEKRAIA
+1 MNSVEKRAIL

-68 DKFPRKPIIMLGLIL
+68 DKFPRKPIIFLGLIL
-83 FALGGIIAANATDI
+83 FAIGGIIAANATDI

-138 TIASSIM
+138 TIATSIM

-161 GLFWLTAGFAILA
+161 GLFWLTAGFAVLA
-174 MLLLLIVP
+174 MVLLLVVP
-182 SPLRVLR
+182 TPLRVLK

-197 SQQLATVLK
+197 GEQLAAVLK

-212 LHFGIFALHLTMTAI
+212 LHIGIFALHLTMTAI

-242 VRQQGLIYLPLL
+242 VRQQGLVYLPLL

-278 LGAIALMTVAL
+278 LGAIALMTASL
-289 VVLALGSQVGI
+289 VILALGSQVGV

-342 SQFFGAFI
+342 SQFFGAFV
-350 GGAMGGLLLNQSN
+350 GGAMGGLLLSQPNV
-363 LLAWGIL
+363 LAWGIL
-370 AAVMAVALLLIIP
+370 ALIMAAALLLIIP
-383 IADPP
+383 IAQPP
-388 YLSSTTVTIPKDID
+388 YLSSTTVTIPKNIN
-402 IQDWSQQ
+402 IQDWSRQ
-409 MMAVSGVDEL
+409 MLAVDGVDEL

-434 TKFTDTSRQQLSN
+434 TQLTDLSRQELSQ

>member
-1 MNSVEKRAIA
+1 MNSVEKRAIL
-11 GVGGIFALRMIGL
+11 GVGGIFALRMVGL

-33 YGDNYAHAT
+33 YGNDYAHAT

-68 DKFPRKPIIMLGLIL
+68 DKFPRKPIIFLGLIM
-83 FALGGIIAANATDI
+83 FAIGGIIAANATDI

-138 TIASSIM
+138 TIGTSIM

-161 GLFWLTAGFAILA
+161 GLFWLTAGFAVLA
-174 MLLLLIVP
+174 MVLLLMVP
-182 SPLRVLR
+182 TPLRVLK

-197 SQQLATVLK
+197 REQLATVLR

-212 LHFGIFALHLTMTAI
+212 LHIGVFALHLTMTAI

-236 EVMGLS
+236 EVLGLS
-242 VRQQGLIYLPLL
+242 VHQQGMVYLPLL
-254 FIGFAVAIPFI
+254 FVGFAIAIPFI
-265 IIAEKKRKMRQVF
+265 IIAEKQRKMRQVF
-278 LGAIALMTVAL
+278 LGAIALMTAA
-289 VVLALGSQVGI
+289 LALLAFGSQVGV

-342 SQFFGAFI
+342 SQFLGAFA
-350 GGAMGGLLLNQSN
+350 GGAMGGLLLSQPN
-363 LLAWGIL
+363 LLAWGLL
-370 AAVMAVALLLIIP
+370 AVIMGAALLIIIP
-383 IADPP
+383 IAQPP
-388 YLSSTTVTIPKDID
+388 YLSSTTVTIPKNINV
-402 IQDWSQQ
+402 QDWSRQIL
-409 MMAVSGVDEL
+409 AVDGVDEL

-434 TKFTDTSRQQLSN
+434 TQLTDDSRQALSH
-447 LAQSPL
+447 LAQRPL

>member
-1 MNSVEKRAIA
+1 MNSVEKRAIL

-33 YGDNYAHAT
+33 YGENYAHAT

-68 DKFPRKPIIMLGLIL
+68 DKFPRKPIIFLGLIL
-83 FALGGIIAANATDI
+83 FAVGGMIAANATDI

-138 TIASSIM
+138 TIATSIM

-161 GLFWLTAGFAILA
+161 GLFWLTSGFAVLA
-174 MLLLLIVP
+174 MLLLVVIP
-182 SPLRVLR
+182 TPMRVLK
-189 HNLDNKSI
+189 HNLDNKTI
-197 SQQLATVLK
+197 GQQLATVLK

-212 LHFGIFALHLTMTAI
+212 LHIGIFALHLTMTAI
-227 FVILPHQLN
+227 FVILPHQLS
-236 EVMGLS
+236 EVLGLS
-242 VRQQGLIYLPLL
+242 VRQQGLVYLPLL
-254 FIGFAVAIPFI
+254 FIGFAIAIPFI

-278 LGAIALMTVAL
+278 LGAIALMTAAL
-289 VVLALGSQVGI
+289 ALLALGSQVGV
-300 GIIFGLL
+300 GIILGLL

-342 SQFFGAFI
+342 SQFFGAFV
-350 GGAMGGLLLNQSN
+350 GGAMGGLLLSQSN

-370 AAVMAVALLLIIP
+370 AIIMGAALLLIIP
-383 IADPP
+383 IAQPP
-388 YLSSTTVTIPKDID
+388 YLSSTTVTIPKDIN
-402 IQDWSQQ
+402 IQDWSRK
-409 MMAVSGVDEL
+409 MLAVDGVDEL

-434 TKFTDTSRQQLSN
+434 TQLTDDSRQQLSS

>member
-1 MNSVEKRAIA
+1 MNSVEKRAIL

-68 DKFPRKPIIMLGLIL
+68 DKFPRKPIIFLGLIL

-138 TIASSIM
+138 TIATSIM

-174 MLLLLIVP
+174 MLLLFFVP
-182 SPLRVLR
+182 TPLRVLK

-197 SQQLATVLK
+197 GQQLAEVLK

-212 LHFGIFALHLTMTAI
+212 LHIGIFALHLTMTAI

-242 VRQQGLIYLPLL
+242 VRQQGLVYLPLL
-254 FIGFAVAIPFI
+254 FIGFAVALPFI

-278 LGAIALMTVAL
+278 LGAIALMTAA
-289 VVLALGSQVGI
+289 LALLAIGSQVGV
-300 GIIFGLL
+300 GIILGLL

-342 SQFFGAFI
+342 SQFFGAFV
-350 GGAMGGLLLNQSN
+350 GGAMGGLLLTQPN

-370 AAVMAVALLLIIP
+370 AVIMGAALLLIIP

-388 YLSSTTVTIPKDID
+388 YLSSTTVTIPKDIN
-402 IQDWSQQ
+402 IQDWSRQ
-409 MMAVSGVDEL
+409 MLAVDGVDEL

-434 TKFTDTSRQQLSN
+434 TQLTDLSRQELSH

>member
-1 MNSVEKRAIA
+1 MNSVEKRAIL

-83 FALGGIIAANATDI
+83 FAVGGMIAANATDI

-138 TIASSIM
+138 TIATSIM

-161 GLFWLTAGFAILA
+161 GLFWLTAGFAVLA
-174 MLLLLIVP
+174 MLLLFVVP
-182 SPLRVLR
+182 TPMRVLK

-197 SQQLATVLK
+197 GEQLATVLK

-227 FVILPHQLN
+227 FVILPHQLT

-242 VRQQGLIYLPLL
+242 VRQQGLVYLPLL
-254 FIGFAVAIPFI
+254 FVGFAVAIPFI

-278 LGAIALMTVAL
+278 LAAIALMTAAL
-289 VVLALGSQVGI
+289 ALLALGSQVGV
-300 GIIFGLL
+300 GIIVGLL

-342 SQFFGAFI
+342 SQFLGAFV

-363 LLAWGIL
+363 LLAWGL
-370 AAVMAVALLLIIP
+370 LSLVMGIALLLIIP
-383 IADPP
+383 IAQPP
-388 YLSSTTVTIPKDID
+388 YLSSTTVTIPKNIN
-402 IQDWSQQ
+402 IQDWSRQ
-409 MMAVSGVDEL
+409 MLAVDGVDEL

-434 TKFTDTSRQQLSN
+434 TQLTDDSRQQLSS

>member
-1 MNSVEKRAIA
+1 MNSVEKRAIL

-68 DKFPRKPIIMLGLIL
+68 DKFPRKPIIFLGLVL

-138 TIASSIM
+138 TIATSIM

-161 GLFWLTAGFAILA
+161 GLFWLTSGFAVLA
-174 MLLLLIVP
+174 MLLLLFVP
-182 SPLRVLR
+182 TPLRVLQ

-197 SQQLATVLK
+197 GQQLATVLK

-212 LHFGIFALHLTMTAI
+212 LHIGIFALHLTMTAI

-236 EVMGLS
+236 DVLGLS
-242 VRQQGLIYLPLL
+242 VRQQGLVYLPLL

-278 LGAIALMTVAL
+278 LAAIALMTVAL
-289 VVLALGSQVGI
+289 ALLALGGQVGF
-300 GIIFGLL
+300 GIILGLL

-334 TAMGLNSS
+334 TAMGLNSA
-342 SQFFGAFI
+342 SQFFGAFV
-350 GGAMGGLLLNQSN
+350 GGAMGGLLLSQPNA
-363 LLAWGIL
+363 LAWGLL
-370 AAVMAVALLLIIP
+370 AIIMAASLLLIIP

-388 YLSSTTVTIPKDID
+388 YLSSTTVTIPKNIN
-402 IQDWSQQ
+402 IQDWSRQVL
-409 MMAVSGVDEL
+409 AVDGVDEL

-434 TKFTDTSRQQLSN
+434 TQLTDDSKQVLSH